1 MVPSLPWPYES
12 LLFIYLF
19 IAGRSQE
26 SSLYC
31 AMFMK
36 LIVGVP
42 TATSL
47 LLLVGGTHFL
57 HAKNE
62 SDLTILNLHSG
73 TSAHM
78 KLVKVGHNIQ
88 NRCGIESQVSPTTW
102 ERCLGFW
109 WAGAPSGLAR
119 FLSRLILR
127 SKGSHEHTPLAK
139 LFSSSCQICVKSG
152 MAFNQTLIEAQW
164 IWFSR
169 HKARPMLSPRAKKI
183 YIKCS
188 QFKLGKDQA
197 TFTEIWNWLQ
207 EIYHYRF
214 TLHNLKAWC
223 TVWINQK
230 TTSSL
235 VSDPLIVSF
244 YFSLSH

>member
-1 MVPSLPWPYES
+1 MNFG
-12 LLFIYLF
+12 LLGPGCLLQPFFTLHYPFDGPITPVAIWVSFFIYLF

-26 SSLYC
+26 SSFYC

-78 KLVKVGHNIQ
+78 KLVKV
-88 NRCGIESQVSPTTW
+88 VTTYKTDVELNPKW
-102 ERCLGFW
+102 AQQHGRCLGFW

-127 SKGSHEHTPLAK
+127 SKGSHEHT
-139 LFSSSCQICVKSG
+139 
-152 MAFNQTLIEAQW
+152 
-164 IWFSR
+164 
-169 HKARPMLSPRAKKI
+169 H
-183 YIKCS
+183 
-188 QFKLGKDQA
+188 
-197 TFTEIWNWLQ
+197 
-207 EIYHYRF
+207 
-214 TLHNLKAWC
+214 
-223 TVWINQK
+223 
-230 TTSSL
+230 
-235 VSDPLIVSF
+235 
-244 YFSLSH
+244 